1 MLRPLALVLLS
12 LSCAAPALAQQSDQ
26 IGPFVFDVR
35 GIFARHK
42 IEPSVATDL
51 QVNPGNVPTRS
62 WGAVAGAHYYFWHT
76 KHITL
81 GVGGDVL
88 WAHGGKTLTADA
100 TTGTGSTT
108 TTASGTTEFPP
119 ATVDR
124 HFLSV
129 APEFSLNFGHH
140 NGWSYISGGMYGTS
154 RLYLDR
160 ADAPATNVGMRRTL
174 NYGGGARWFTNDR
187 IAFAVD
193 FHWYS
198 VAQQEPNATGG
209 ILEPRTTL
217 LVLSGGISIR

>member
-1 MLRPLALVLLS
+1 MIRRLALVLVCLG
-12 LSCAAPALAQQSDQ
+12 CAAPAFAQQNDHV
-26 IGPFVFDVR
+26 GPFVFDVR

-81 GVGGDVL
+81 GAGGDVL
-88 WAHGGKTLTADA
+88 WAHGGRTLAADA
-100 TTGTGSTT
+100 TTGTGTT
-108 TTASGTTEFPP
+108 TTTTGTTEFPP

-124 HFLSV
+124 HFLSF

-140 NGWSYISGGMYGTS
+140 NGWSYISGGMYGAS

-198 VAQQEPNATGG
+198 VAELPANPAAN
-209 ILEPRTTL
+209 LVAEPRTTL